1 LCGDWASPPTV
12 SRVTV
17 RRRIDQLIAEPAIA
31 DLGYAP
37 DQRLVATAL
46 VGLRLLADEIDELER
61 RPSDVPQAETDDED
75 DVAAQLADLM
85 AQLKKLKK
93 AVKKCSKQ
101 KKNKYKREK
110 KKK

>member
-1 LCGDWASPPTV
+1 MSP
-12 SRVTV
+12 VTV
-17 RRRIDQLIAEPAIA
+17 RRRIDQLIAEPAVA

-46 VGLRLLADEIDELER
+46 VALRLLADEIDELVR
-61 RPSDVPQAETDDED
+61 RPSNVSQPETDVAEE
-75 DVAAQLADLM
+75 VAAQLADLT

-93 AVKKCSKQ
+93 AVKKCSK
-101 KKNKYKREK
+101 K

>member
-1 LCGDWASPPTV
+1 M
-12 SRVTV
+12 TV
-17 RRRIDQLIAEPAIA
+17 RRRIDQLIAEPAVA

-46 VGLRLLADEIDELER
+46 VALRLLADEIDELDL
-61 RPSDVPQAETDDED
+61 RPSNSEPQTDEAD
-75 DVAAQLADLM
+75 DVGAQLADIR

-93 AVKKCSKQ
+93 AVKKCSK
-101 KKNKYKREK
+101 K

>member
-1 LCGDWASPPTV
+1 
-12 SRVTV
+12 VTV
-17 RRRIDQLIAEPAIA
+17 RRRIDQLIAEPAVA

-61 RPSDVPQAETDDED
+61 RPSNVSQPETDEEDE
-75 DVAAQLADLM
+75 VAAQLADLT

-93 AVKKCSKQ
+93 AVKKCSK
-101 KKNKYKREK
+101 KKNKKKEK
-110 KKK
+110 K

>member
-1 LCGDWASPPTV
+1 M

-17 RRRIDQLIAEPAIA
+17 RRRIDQLIAEPAVA

-46 VGLRLLADEIDELER
+46 VALRLLADEIDELVR
-61 RPSDVPQAETDDED
+61 RQSNASQPETDEAH
-75 DVAAQLADLM
+75 DVATQLADIT

-93 AVKKCSKQ
+93 AVKKCSK
-101 KKNKYKREK
+101 K
-110 KKK
+110 KKKK